1 MKFTRFNRNKKKYV
15 CLCACVIIYSVWN
28 EKWWEITIKNEQIR
42 NDLFISDI
50 STKWID
56 NDANVYCDMISNEE
70 IESWNRETKEKL
82 SGVALK
88 INLEL

>member
-1 MKFTRFNRNKKKYV
+1 MSLCVCHIFSLKWKVMRNHDKKD
-15 CLCACVIIYSVWN
+15 
-28 EKWWEITIKNEQIR
+28 EQIR

-70 IESWNRETKEKL
+70 IESWNRETKEEL

-88 INLEL
+88 IDLEL